1 MNRIMS
7 KANVMFIHL
16 FWYKK
21 YFLVFSTY
29 IYKLKYLLIL
39 GIYLFFI
46 QILLSKC
53 AFERVAT

>member
-7 KANVMFIHL
+7 KANVMLIHL